1 MDVKFGFLNGFL
13 EEEVYIEQPS
23 DYAVKGYE
31 DKVLRLKIALDGL
44 KQAPRAWY
52 SKIDKYFQENDFI
65 KCPYEHALYVKE
77 KDEDLLVACLYMDNL
92 IFTGSNPSLFE
103 EFKGVMIKEF
113 EMTTITLIAYYLGIE
128 VK

>member
-1 MDVKFGFLNGFL
+1 M
-13 EEEVYIEQPS
+13 
-23 DYAVKGYE
+23 VKGYE
-31 DKVLRLKIALDGL
+31 DKVLRLKKALDGL

-77 KDEDLLVACLYMDNL
+77 KHGDIVVACLYVDNF
-92 IFTGSNPSLFE
+92 IFTGSNPSLYE

-113 EMTTITLIAYYLGIE
+113 EMTTITLIAYYLGINDQR
-128 VK
+128 VLKQI